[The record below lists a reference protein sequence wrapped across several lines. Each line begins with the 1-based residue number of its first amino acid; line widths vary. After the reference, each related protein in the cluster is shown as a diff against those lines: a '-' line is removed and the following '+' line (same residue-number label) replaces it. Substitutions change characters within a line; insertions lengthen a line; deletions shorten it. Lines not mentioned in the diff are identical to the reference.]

1 LKSADSKLFAQ
12 RSRLL
17 QCLQC
22 SDSDFWNGLSSI
34 SWSRILSAQ
43 CFAVPI
49 SMLFTAFSTMNLGC
63 LSCNT
68 IEGSTKSFRMEDS
81 EFEIRSLSVRSQ
93 DDRVCLTT
101 CWAAKKQQP
110 HLPPPPSNI
119 AAAEPVFAQGSKVAP
134 LADDEDIIPRLTR
147 CYAIRRDCILFQNWS
162 VNDVAAAT
170 LISQ

>member
-1 LKSADSKLFAQ
+1 MVFLF
-12 RSRLL
+12 LVV
-17 QCLQC
+17 CN
-22 SDSDFWNGLSSI
+22 FYV
-34 SWSRILSAQ
+34 Q

-68 IEGSTKSFRMEDS
+68 IEGSTKSFRMENS

-119 AAAEPVFAQGSKVAP
+119 APAEPVFAQGSKVAP

-147 CYAIRRDCILFQNWS
+147 CYAVRRDCIFFQNWS